1 MTLAHAIM
9 ALLVEYPYSGYDL
22 SKELNDCVNC
32 FWTASHQQI
41 YSELAKLES
50 KSWVISKAF
59 HQENRPDKKLYF
71 LTEQGRQHL
80 IEWIFQPSII
90 TGIKEDLLVKTL
102 VGYLVPHEIIL
113 RELET
118 RCQFHLEK
126 LAFLQSQEQ
135 EILLNFQKLSPE
147 TKFHY
152 LILRRGIHYHTG
164 WIAWCGEALQLL
176 ITSNHKNSS

>member
-113 RELET
+113 R
-118 RCQFHLEK
+118 
-126 LAFLQSQEQ
+126 
-135 EILLNFQKLSPE
+135 
-147 TKFHY
+147 
-152 LILRRGIHYHTG
+152 
-164 WIAWCGEALQLL
+164 
-176 ITSNHKNSS
+176 